1 MLRANDIAPRNPEL
15 LEATLDTPSTS
26 ETPSSNVKHFK
37 VKKEAEF
44 ESEIDD
50 DDSIREKALLV
61 RFRFCLVK
69 Y

>member
-15 LEATLDTPSTS
+15 LEAALDTPPTS
-26 ETPSSNVKHFK
+26 ETSSSNEEHFR
-37 VKKEAEF
+37 VKKEAESG
-44 ESEIDD
+44 SEIDD

-61 RFRFCLVK
+61 RFRFYLVK